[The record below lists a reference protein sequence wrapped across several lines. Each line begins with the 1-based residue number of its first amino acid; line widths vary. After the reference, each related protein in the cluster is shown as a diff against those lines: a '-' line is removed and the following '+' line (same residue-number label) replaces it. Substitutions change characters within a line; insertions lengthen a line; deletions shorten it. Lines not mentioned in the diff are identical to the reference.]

1 MSLTITSVSHSYGA
15 LRVLDGVCLS
25 VPRGGF
31 ASILGESGCGKTTLL
46 RIVAGLVRPE
56 TGTVELGGR
65 DITGLAPQ
73 HRRVALV
80 PQEGALFPHLS
91 VAGNVGFGLRKGD
104 RGRVADLL
112 DLVGLGDLAARMPH
126 EISGGQAQRVAVAR
140 ALAVSPELVLLDEP
154 FSALDAQTRQG
165 VRADVSRVLAE
176 TGTTAIL
183 VTHDREEALSMSDQ
197 LAIMESGRI
206 VQDGPPE
213 EVYARPDTVTAARL
227 TGPVMVLPG
236 QADGPRASTQVGCLA
251 LASAAR
257 GVGAVLLRPEQV
269 RIGRN
274 DGQGRR
280 RATVTSVTFYGHDAD
295 LGLLDQGS
303 GTQLCARVQEC
314 GLAAGD
320 EVHFWVEGPGVFV
333 A

>member
-1 MSLTITSVSHSYGA
+1 MSLTITSVSHSYGT
-15 LRVLDGVCLS
+15 LRVLDGVCLVVRQGS
-25 VPRGGF
+25 F

-46 RIVAGLVRPE
+46 RIVAGLVRPDE
-56 TGTVELGGR
+56 GRVELGGR
-65 DITGLAPQ
+65 DLTSLAPQ

-104 RGRVADLL
+104 RGRVTELL
-112 DLVGLGDLAARMPH
+112 DLVGLADLADRMPH

-140 ALAVSPELVLLDEP
+140 ALAVSPDLVLLDEP

-197 LAIMESGRI
+197 LAIMDSGRI

-213 EVYARPDTVTAARL
+213 AVYARPETVTAARL

-236 QADGPRASTQVGCLA
+236 QAEGARASTQVGSLA
-251 LASAAR
+251 LTGTAR
-257 GVGAVLLRPEQV
+257 GEGTVLLRPEQV
-269 RIGRN
+269 RIGR
-274 DGQGRR
+274 DGGQGRR

-314 GLAAGD
+314 GLATGD

>member
-15 LRVLDGVCLS
+15 LRVLDGISLVVRQGS
-25 VPRGGF
+25 F

-46 RIVAGLVRPE
+46 RIVAGLVRPDE
-56 TGTVELGGR
+56 GRVELGGR
-65 DITGLAPQ
+65 DLTGLAPQ

-91 VAGNVGFGLRKGD
+91 VAGNVGFGLRRNG
-104 RGRVADLL
+104 RARVAELL
-112 DLVGLGDLAARMPH
+112 DLVGLADLADRMPH

-197 LAIMESGRI
+197 LAIMDSGRI

-213 EVYARPDTVTAARL
+213 AVYARPETVTAARL
-227 TGPVMVLPG
+227 TGPVLVLPG
-236 QADGPRASTQVGCLA
+236 HAEGTQASTQVGSLA
-251 LASAAR
+251 LTGTAR
-257 GVGAVLLRPEQV
+257 GEGTVLLRPEQV
-269 RIGRN
+269 RIGR
-274 DGQGRR
+274 DGDQGR

-314 GLAAGD
+314 GLATGD